1 MKIWNQS
8 SKDNDSAI
16 DYFLSS
22 EDIVLDQ
29 ELFLY
34 DIQASIAHAHEL
46 QAVNILTK
54 SETKKII
61 ASLKKLAKLYQT
73 KKFKLTSK
81 YEDCHSAIEQ
91 YLTKELGSVGKK
103 IHTGRSRNDQ
113 VMVAMR
119 LYARAK
125 LDDIQS
131 INLKIAQS
139 FLDKAEKHSSD
150 PMPGYT
156 HLQRAMP
163 SSWGLWF
170 GAFAESFLDNI
181 DLLNNTQSWMNIN
194 PLGTAAGY
202 GVNLPIKRDISTKE
216 LGFKRKQLNS
226 LYVQNSRGKL
236 ELELIGALKQ
246 PMLDVRKFSW
256 DMSMFLTQEFNLL
269 TIPSKYLTGSS
280 IMPNKSN
287 PDVIEIMRANYSVI
301 AGHYSEL
308 ENLISLP
315 SGYHRDLQLTK
326 RSLIHSF
333 HCASKTLELVPNLI
347 KSIKVDVKRSAEF
360 IDQDM
365 MMTDRAYD
373 LVQSGMPFREAYINV
388 KSNKNSVS
396 TSKTSSRKNSSHGSP
411 YNLDLKVL
419 KSRLKKLILYSLLL
433 FIFLYEN
440 IK

>member
-46 QAVNILTK
+46 QAINILTK

-61 ASLKKLAKLYQT
+61 ASLKKLANLFQT
-73 KKFKLTSK
+73 KKFKLTPK

-91 YLTKELGSVGKK
+91 YLIKELGSVGKK

-125 LDDIQS
+125 LDEIQS
-131 INLKIAQS
+131 INLKIVQS
-139 FLDKAEKHSSD
+139 LLDKAEKHSSD

-181 DLLNNTQSWMNIN
+181 DLLNNAQSWMNIN

-226 LYVQNSRGKL
+226 LYVQNSRGKF
-236 ELELIGALKQ
+236 ELELIGGLKQ

-333 HCASKTLELVPNLI
+333 HCVSKTLELAPNLI

-388 KSNKNSVS
+388 KSNKDSAS

-419 KSRLKKLILYSLLL
+419 KSRLKKLI
-433 FIFLYEN
+433 
-440 IK
+440 

>member
-61 ASLKKLAKLYQT
+61 ASLKKLANLFQT

-91 YLTKELGSVGKK
+91 YLIKELGSVGKK

-125 LDDIQS
+125 LDEIQS
-131 INLKIAQS
+131 INLKIVQS
-139 FLDKAEKHSSD
+139 LLDKAEKHSSD

-181 DLLNNTQSWMNIN
+181 DLLNNAQSWMNIN

-226 LYVQNSRGKL
+226 LYVQNSRGKF
-236 ELELIGALKQ
+236 ELELIGGLKQ

-388 KSNKNSVS
+388 KSNKDSAS

-419 KSRLKKLILYSLLL
+419 KSRLKKLI
-433 FIFLYEN
+433 
-440 IK
+440 

>member
-34 DIQASIAHAHEL
+34 DIKASIAHAHEL

-61 ASLKKLAKLYQT
+61 ASLKKLAKLFQT

-125 LDDIQS
+125 LDDLQS
-131 INLKIAQS
+131 INLRIAQS

-181 DLLNNTQSWMNIN
+181 DLLNNAQSWMNIN

-226 LYVQNSRGKL
+226 LYVQNSRGKF

-347 KSIKVDVKRSAEF
+347 KSIAVDVKRSAEF

-388 KSNKNSVS
+388 KSNKDSAS

-419 KSRLKKLILYSLLL
+419 KSRLKKLI
-433 FIFLYEN
+433 
-440 IK
+440 

>member
-61 ASLKKLAKLYQT
+61 ASLKKLANLFQT
-73 KKFKLTSK
+73 KKFKLTPK

-91 YLTKELGSVGKK
+91 YLIKELGSVGKK

-125 LDDIQS
+125 LDEIQS
-131 INLKIAQS
+131 INLKIVQS
-139 FLDKAEKHSSD
+139 LLDKAEKHSSD

-181 DLLNNTQSWMNIN
+181 DLLNNAQSWMNIN

-226 LYVQNSRGKL
+226 LYVQNSRGKF

-388 KSNKNSVS
+388 KSNKDSAS

-419 KSRLKKLILYSLLL
+419 KSRLKKLI
-433 FIFLYEN
+433 
-440 IK
+440 

>member
-8 SKDNDSAI
+8 SKDKNTAI
-16 DYFLSS
+16 DVFLSS

-34 DIQASIAHAHEL
+34 DIEASIAHAHEL
-46 QAVNILTK
+46 ENINILTK
-54 SETKKII
+54 SETKKVIV
-61 ASLKKLAKLYQT
+61 SLKKLAKLFLA

-81 YEDCHSAIEQ
+81 YEDCHTAIED
-91 YLTKELGSVGKK
+91 YLTRELGSVGKK

-119 LYARAK
+119 LYGRAK
-125 LDDIQS
+125 LDEIQS
-131 INLKIAQS
+131 LNLNIAQS
-139 FLDKAEKHSSD
+139 FFDKAEKHSSD

-163 SSWGLWF
+163 STWGLWF
-170 GAFAESFLDNI
+170 GAFAESFLDNA
-181 DLLNNTQSWMNIN
+181 DLLSSTQTWMNIN
-194 PLGTAAGY
+194 PLGSAAGY

-216 LGFKRKQLNS
+216 LNFKRKQLNT
-226 LYVQNSRGKL
+226 LYVQNSRGKF
-236 ELELIGALKQ
+236 ELELISALKQ

-256 DMSMFLTQEFNLL
+256 DMSIFLAQEFSLL
-269 TIPSKYLTGSS
+269 SIASKYSTGSS

-287 PDVIEIMRANYSVI
+287 PDVIEIMRANYAVM

-326 RSLIHSF
+326 RSLIHSI
-333 HCASKTLELVPNLI
+333 HCVTKTLGLLPDLI
-347 KSIKVDVKRSAEF
+347 KSIKVDVKRSNEF

-365 MMTDRAYD
+365 LMTDQTYE
-373 LVQSGMPFREAYINV
+373 LVQSGLPFREAYIKV
-388 KSNKNSVS
+388 KSQQDAKFV
-396 TSKTSSRKNSSHGSP
+396 SKTISRKNSSSGSA
-411 YNLDLKVL
+411 YNLDLKIL
-419 KSRLKKLILYSLLL
+419 KARLKKLNQS
-433 FIFLYEN
+433 
-440 IK
+440 K

>member
-1 MKIWNQS
+1 
-8 SKDNDSAI
+8 
-16 DYFLSS
+16 
-22 EDIVLDQ
+22 
-29 ELFLY
+29 
-34 DIQASIAHAHEL
+34 
-46 QAVNILTK
+46 
-54 SETKKII
+54 
-61 ASLKKLAKLYQT
+61 
-73 KKFKLTSK
+73 
-81 YEDCHSAIEQ
+81 
-91 YLTKELGSVGKK
+91 
-103 IHTGRSRNDQ
+103 
-113 VMVAMR
+113 MVAMR

-125 LDDIQS
+125 LDEIQS
-131 INLKIAQS
+131 INLKIVQS
-139 FLDKAEKHSSD
+139 LLDKAEKHSSD

-181 DLLNNTQSWMNIN
+181 DLLNNAQSWMNIN

-226 LYVQNSRGKL
+226 LYVQNSRGKF
-236 ELELIGALKQ
+236 ELELIGGLKQ

-388 KSNKNSVS
+388 KSNKDSAS
-396 TSKTSSRKNSSHGSP
+396 TSKTSLRKNSSHGSP

-419 KSRLKKLILYSLLL
+419 KSRLKKLI
-433 FIFLYEN
+433 
-440 IK
+440 

>member
-8 SKDNDSAI
+8 SRDKNSGI
-16 DYFLSS
+16 DDFLSS

-34 DIQASIAHAHEL
+34 DIEASIAHAHEL
-46 QAVNILTK
+46 ENINILAK
-54 SETKKII
+54 SETKKVIV
-61 ASLKKLAKLYQT
+61 SLKKLAKLFLA

-81 YEDCHSAIEQ
+81 YEDCHSAIED

-125 LDDIQS
+125 LNEIQS
-131 INLKIAQS
+131 MNLKIAQS
-139 FLDKAEKHSSD
+139 FFDKAEKHSSD

-163 SSWGLWF
+163 STWGLWF
-170 GAFAESFLDNI
+170 GAFAESFLDNA
-181 DLLNNTQSWMNIN
+181 DLLSSTQTWMNIN
-194 PLGTAAGY
+194 PLGSAAGY

-216 LGFKRKQLNS
+216 LNFKRKQLNT
-226 LYVQNSRGKL
+226 LYVQNSRGKF
-236 ELELIGALKQ
+236 ELELIGSLKQ

-256 DMSMFLTQEFNLL
+256 DMSIFLAQEFSLL
-269 TIPSKYLTGSS
+269 SIASKYSTGSS

-287 PDVIEIMRANYSVI
+287 PDVIEIMRANYAVI

-308 ENLISLP
+308 ENLLSLP

-326 RSLIHSF
+326 RSLIHSI
-333 HCASKTLELVPNLI
+333 HCVTKTLGLMPDLI
-347 KSIKVDVKRSAEF
+347 KSIKVDAQRSNEF

-365 MMTDRAYD
+365 LMTDQAYE
-373 LVQSGMPFREAYINV
+373 LVQSGLPFREAYIKV
-388 KSNKNSVS
+388 KSQRETNLV
-396 TSKTSSRKNSSHGSP
+396 SKTLSRKNSSSVSS
-411 YNLDLKVL
+411 YNLDLKIL
-419 KSRLKKLILYSLLL
+419 KARLKKLNQS
-433 FIFLYEN
+433 
-440 IK
+440 K

>member
-125 LDDIQS
+125 LDNIQS

-216 LGFKRKQLNS
+216 LSFKRKQLNS
-226 LYVQNSRGKL
+226 LYVQNSRGKF

-333 HCASKTLELVPNLI
+333 HCVSKTLELVPNLI

-388 KSNKNSVS
+388 KSNKDSAS

-419 KSRLKKLILYSLLL
+419 KSRLKKLI
-433 FIFLYEN
+433 
-440 IK
+440 

>member
-46 QAVNILTK
+46 QAINILTK

-61 ASLKKLAKLYQT
+61 ASLKKLANLFQT
-73 KKFKLTSK
+73 KKFKLTPK

-91 YLTKELGSVGKK
+91 YLIKELGSVGKK

-125 LDDIQS
+125 LDEIQS
-131 INLKIAQS
+131 INLKIVQS
-139 FLDKAEKHSSD
+139 LLDKAEKHSSD

-181 DLLNNTQSWMNIN
+181 DLLNNAQSWMNIN

-226 LYVQNSRGKL
+226 LYVQNSRGKF
-236 ELELIGALKQ
+236 ELELIGGLKQ

-333 HCASKTLELVPNLI
+333 HCALKTLELVPNLI
-347 KSIKVDVKRSAEF
+347 KSIRVDVKRSAEF

-388 KSNKNSVS
+388 KSNKDLAS
-396 TSKTSSRKNSSHGSP
+396 TSKTSLRKNSSHGSP

-419 KSRLKKLILYSLLL
+419 KSRLKKLI
-433 FIFLYEN
+433 
-440 IK
+440 

>member
-8 SKDNDSAI
+8 SKDKNTAI
-16 DYFLSS
+16 DVFLSS

-34 DIQASIAHAHEL
+34 DIEASIAHAHEL
-46 QAVNILTK
+46 ENINILTK
-54 SETKKII
+54 SETKKVIV
-61 ASLKKLAKLYQT
+61 SLKKLAKLFLA

-81 YEDCHSAIEQ
+81 YEDCHTAIED
-91 YLTKELGSVGKK
+91 YLTRELGSVGKK

-119 LYARAK
+119 LYGRAK
-125 LDDIQS
+125 LDEIQS
-131 INLKIAQS
+131 LNLKIAQS
-139 FLDKAEKHSSD
+139 FFDKAEKHSSD

-163 SSWGLWF
+163 STWGLWF
-170 GAFAESFLDNI
+170 GAFAESFLDNA
-181 DLLNNTQSWMNIN
+181 DLLSSTQTWMNIN
-194 PLGTAAGY
+194 PLGSAAGY

-216 LGFKRKQLNS
+216 LNFKRKQLNT
-226 LYVQNSRGKL
+226 LYVQNSRGKF
-236 ELELIGALKQ
+236 ELELISALKQ

-256 DMSMFLTQEFNLL
+256 DMSIFLAQEFSLL
-269 TIPSKYLTGSS
+269 SIASKYSTGSS

-287 PDVIEIMRANYSVI
+287 PDVIEIMRANYEVM

-326 RSLIHSF
+326 RSLIHSI
-333 HCASKTLELVPNLI
+333 HCVTKTLGLLPDLI
-347 KSIKVDVKRSAEF
+347 KSIKVDVKRSNEF

-365 MMTDRAYD
+365 LMTDQTYE
-373 LVQSGMPFREAYINV
+373 LVQSGLPFREAYIKV
-388 KSNKNSVS
+388 KSQQEAKFV
-396 TSKTSSRKNSSHGSP
+396 SKTISRKNSSSGSA
-411 YNLDLKVL
+411 YNLDLKIL
-419 KSRLKKLILYSLLL
+419 KARLKKLNQS
-433 FIFLYEN
+433 
-440 IK
+440 K

>member
-1 MKIWNQS
+1 MDGKTTWESFNMKIWNQS

-91 YLTKELGSVGKK
+91 YITKELGSVGKK

-119 LYARAK
+119 LYVRAK

-131 INLKIAQS
+131 INLKIAKS

-226 LYVQNSRGKL
+226 LYVQNSRGKF

-256 DMSMFLTQEFNLL
+256 DMSMFLTREFNLL

-388 KSNKNSVS
+388 KSNKDSAS
-396 TSKTSSRKNSSHGSP
+396 TSKTSLRKNSSHGSP

-419 KSRLKKLILYSLLL
+419 KSRLKKLI
-433 FIFLYEN
+433 
-440 IK
+440 

>member
-8 SKDNDSAI
+8 SKDKNTAI
-16 DYFLSS
+16 DVFLSS

-34 DIQASIAHAHEL
+34 DIEASIAHAHEL
-46 QAVNILTK
+46 ENINILTK
-54 SETKKII
+54 SETKKVIV
-61 ASLKKLAKLYQT
+61 SLKKLAKLFLA

-81 YEDCHSAIEQ
+81 YEDCHTAIED
-91 YLTKELGSVGKK
+91 YLTRELGSVGKK

-119 LYARAK
+119 LYGRAK
-125 LDDIQS
+125 LDEIQS
-131 INLKIAQS
+131 LNLKIAQS
-139 FLDKAEKHSSD
+139 FFDKAEKHSSD

-163 SSWGLWF
+163 STWGLWF
-170 GAFAESFLDNI
+170 GAFAESFLDNA
-181 DLLNNTQSWMNIN
+181 DLLSSTQTWMNIN
-194 PLGTAAGY
+194 PLGSAAGY

-216 LGFKRKQLNS
+216 LNFKRKQLNT
-226 LYVQNSRGKL
+226 LYVQNSRGKF
-236 ELELIGALKQ
+236 ELELISALKQ

-256 DMSMFLTQEFNLL
+256 DMSIFLAQEFSLL
-269 TIPSKYLTGSS
+269 SIASKYSTGSS

-287 PDVIEIMRANYSVI
+287 PDVIEIMRANYAVM

-326 RSLIHSF
+326 RSLIHSI
-333 HCASKTLELVPNLI
+333 HCVTKTLGLLPDLI
-347 KSIKVDVKRSAEF
+347 KSIKVDVKRSNEF

-365 MMTDRAYD
+365 LMTDQAYE
-373 LVQSGMPFREAYINV
+373 LVQSGLPFREAYIKV
-388 KSNKNSVS
+388 KSQQEASFV
-396 TSKTSSRKNSSHGSP
+396 SKTLSRKNSSSGSA
-411 YNLDLKVL
+411 YNLDLKIL
-419 KSRLKKLILYSLLL
+419 KARLKKLNQS
-433 FIFLYEN
+433 
-440 IK
+440 K

>member
-46 QAVNILTK
+46 QAINILTK

-61 ASLKKLAKLYQT
+61 ASLKKLANLFQT
-73 KKFKLTSK
+73 KKFKLTPK

-91 YLTKELGSVGKK
+91 YLIKELGSVGKK

-125 LDDIQS
+125 LDEIQS
-131 INLKIAQS
+131 INLKIVQS
-139 FLDKAEKHSSD
+139 LLDKAEKHSSD

-181 DLLNNTQSWMNIN
+181 DLLNNAQSWMNIN

-226 LYVQNSRGKL
+226 LYVQNSRGKF
-236 ELELIGALKQ
+236 ELELIGGLKQ

-388 KSNKNSVS
+388 KSNKDSAS

-419 KSRLKKLILYSLLL
+419 KSRLKKLI
-433 FIFLYEN
+433 
-440 IK
+440 

>member
-8 SKDNDSAI
+8 SKDKNSVI
-16 DYFLSS
+16 DDFLSR

-34 DIQASIAHAHEL
+34 DIEASIAHAHEL
-46 QAVNILTK
+46 ENINILTK
-54 SETKKII
+54 SETKKVIV
-61 ASLKKLAKLYQT
+61 SLKKLAKLFLS

-81 YEDCHSAIEQ
+81 YEDCHSAIED

-119 LYARAK
+119 LYAKGK
-125 LDDIQS
+125 LDEIQS
-131 INLKIAQS
+131 MNLKIAQS
-139 FLDKAEKHSSD
+139 FFDKAEKHSSD

-163 SSWGLWF
+163 STWGLWF
-170 GAFAESFLDNI
+170 GAFAESFLDNA
-181 DLLNNTQSWMNIN
+181 DLLSSTQTWMNIN
-194 PLGTAAGY
+194 PLGSAAGY

-216 LGFKRKQLNS
+216 LNFKRKQLNT
-226 LYVQNSRGKL
+226 LYVQNSRGKF
-236 ELELIGALKQ
+236 ELELIGSLKQ

-256 DMSMFLTQEFNLL
+256 DMSIFLAQEFSLL
-269 TIPSKYLTGSS
+269 SIASKYSTGSS

-287 PDVIEIMRANYSVI
+287 PDVIEIMRANYAVM

-326 RSLIHSF
+326 RSLIHSI
-333 HCASKTLELVPNLI
+333 HCVTKTLGLLPDLI
-347 KSIKVDVKRSAEF
+347 KSIKVDVKRSNEF

-365 MMTDRAYD
+365 LMTDQTYE
-373 LVQSGMPFREAYINV
+373 LVQSGLPFREAYIKV
-388 KSNKNSVS
+388 KSQQEANFV
-396 TSKTSSRKNSSHGSP
+396 SKTLSRKNSSSGSA
-411 YNLDLKVL
+411 YNLDLKIL
-419 KSRLKKLILYSLLL
+419 KARLNKLNQS
-433 FIFLYEN
+433 
-440 IK
+440 K

>member
-1 MKIWNQS
+1 
-8 SKDNDSAI
+8 
-16 DYFLSS
+16 
-22 EDIVLDQ
+22 
-29 ELFLY
+29 
-34 DIQASIAHAHEL
+34 
-46 QAVNILTK
+46 
-54 SETKKII
+54 
-61 ASLKKLAKLYQT
+61 
-73 KKFKLTSK
+73 
-81 YEDCHSAIEQ
+81 
-91 YLTKELGSVGKK
+91 
-103 IHTGRSRNDQ
+103 
-113 VMVAMR
+113 MVAMR

-125 LDDIQS
+125 LDNIQS

-388 KSNKNSVS
+388 KSNKDSAS
-396 TSKTSSRKNSSHGSP
+396 TSKTSLRKNSSHGSP

-419 KSRLKKLILYSLLL
+419 KSRLKKLI
-433 FIFLYEN
+433 
-440 IK
+440 

>member
-8 SKDNDSAI
+8 SKDKNSII
-16 DYFLSS
+16 DNFLSG

-34 DIQASIAHAHEL
+34 DIEASIAHANEL
-46 QAVNILTK
+46 EHINILNK
-54 SETKKII
+54 SETKKVIS
-61 ASLKKLAKLYQT
+61 ALKKLAKLFQAN
-73 KKFKLTSK
+73 KFKLTSK
-81 YEDCHSAIEQ
+81 YEDCHSAIEDF
-91 YLTKELGSVGKK
+91 LTKELGSVGKK

-119 LYARAK
+119 LYTRKK
-125 LDDIQS
+125 LDEIQL
-131 INLKIAQS
+131 INLKVAKA
-139 FLDKAEKHSSD
+139 FLKKSEKHSSD

-170 GAFAESFLDNI
+170 AAFAESFLDNA
-181 DLLNNTQSWMNIN
+181 DLLSNTKSWLNVN

-216 LGFKRKQLNS
+216 LNFKRKQLNS
-226 LYVQNSRGKL
+226 LYVQNSRGKF

-246 PMLDVRKFSW
+246 PMLDIRKFSW
-256 DMSMFLTQEFNLL
+256 DVSLFLCQEFNLL
-269 TIPSKYLTGSS
+269 SLPPIYSTGSS

-287 PDVIEIMRANYSVI
+287 PDVIEIMRANYSML

-326 RSLIHSF
+326 RSLIHSV
-333 HCASKTLELVPNLI
+333 HCVLKTMNLLPDLVS
-347 KSIKVDVKRSAEF
+347 SIKINTHRSNEL

-365 MMTDRAYD
+365 LMTDQAYAM
-373 LVQSGMPFREAYINV
+373 VQSGMPFRDAYSKV
-388 KSNKNSVS
+388 KSNRDKKLSTKNI
-396 TSKTSSRKNSSHGSP
+396 SRKKSSSGSA
-411 YNLDLKVL
+411 YNLNLRVL
-419 KSRLKKLILYSLLL
+419 KSRFIKLSK
-433 FIFLYEN
+433 N
-440 IK
+440 K

>member
-8 SKDNDSAI
+8 SKDKNSAI
-16 DYFLSS
+16 DDFLSG

-34 DIQASIAHAHEL
+34 DIEASMAHAHEL
-46 QAVNILTK
+46 ENINILTK
-54 SETKKII
+54 SETKKVIV
-61 ASLKKLAKLYQT
+61 SLKKLAKLFLA

-81 YEDCHSAIEQ
+81 YEDCHSAIED
-91 YLTKELGSVGKK
+91 YLTNELGSVGKK

-125 LDDIQS
+125 LDEIQS
-131 INLKIAQS
+131 MNLKIAQS
-139 FLDKAEKHSSD
+139 FFDKAEKHSSD

-163 SSWGLWF
+163 STWGLWF
-170 GAFAESFLDNI
+170 GAFAESFLDNA
-181 DLLNNTQSWMNIN
+181 DLLSNTQIWMNIN
-194 PLGTAAGY
+194 PLGSAAGY

-216 LGFKRKQLNS
+216 LNFKRKQLNT
-226 LYVQNSRGKL
+226 LYVQNSRGKF
-236 ELELIGALKQ
+236 ELELIGSLKQ

-256 DMSMFLTQEFNLL
+256 DMSIFLAQEFSLL
-269 TIPSKYLTGSS
+269 SIASKYSTGSS

-287 PDVIEIMRANYSVI
+287 PDVIEIMRANYAVM

-326 RSLIHSF
+326 RSLIHSI
-333 HCASKTLELVPNLI
+333 HCVTNTLGLLPDLI
-347 KSIKVDVKRSAEF
+347 KSIKVDVKRSNEF

-365 MMTDRAYD
+365 LMTDQTYE
-373 LVQSGMPFREAYINV
+373 LVQSGLPFREAYIKV
-388 KSNKNSVS
+388 KSQQEANFV
-396 TSKTSSRKNSSHGSP
+396 SKTLSRKNSSSGSA
-411 YNLDLKVL
+411 YNLDLKIL
-419 KSRLKKLILYSLLL
+419 KARLKKLNQS
-433 FIFLYEN
+433 
-440 IK
+440 K

>member
-1 MKIWNQS
+1 
-8 SKDNDSAI
+8 
-16 DYFLSS
+16 
-22 EDIVLDQ
+22 
-29 ELFLY
+29 
-34 DIQASIAHAHEL
+34 
-46 QAVNILTK
+46 
-54 SETKKII
+54 
-61 ASLKKLAKLYQT
+61 
-73 KKFKLTSK
+73 
-81 YEDCHSAIEQ
+81 
-91 YLTKELGSVGKK
+91 
-103 IHTGRSRNDQ
+103 
-113 VMVAMR
+113 MVAMR

-131 INLKIAQS
+131 INLKIAKS

-181 DLLNNTQSWMNIN
+181 DLLNNAQSWMNIN

-226 LYVQNSRGKL
+226 LYVQNSRGKF

-388 KSNKNSVS
+388 KSNKDSAS

-419 KSRLKKLILYSLLL
+419 KSRLKKLI
-433 FIFLYEN
+433 
-440 IK
+440 

>member
-34 DIQASIAHAHEL
+34 DIKASIAHAHEL

-61 ASLKKLAKLYQT
+61 ASLKKLAKLFQT

-125 LDDIQS
+125 LDDLQS
-131 INLKIAQS
+131 INLRIAQS

-181 DLLNNTQSWMNIN
+181 DLLNNAQSWMNIN

-226 LYVQNSRGKL
+226 LYVQNSRGKF

-333 HCASKTLELVPNLI
+333 HCVSKTLELVPNLI
-347 KSIKVDVKRSAEF
+347 KSIAVDVKRSAEF

-388 KSNKNSVS
+388 KSNKDSAS

-411 YNLDLKVL
+411 YNLDLKAL
-419 KSRLKKLILYSLLL
+419 KSRLKKLI
-433 FIFLYEN
+433 
-440 IK
+440 

>member
-8 SKDNDSAI
+8 SKDKNSAI
-16 DYFLSS
+16 DHFLSS

-34 DIQASIAHAHEL
+34 DIEASIAHAHEL
-46 QAVNILTK
+46 EDINILTK
-54 SETKKII
+54 FESKKVI
-61 ASLKKLAKLYQT
+61 ASLKQLAKLFLE

-81 YEDCHSAIEQ
+81 YEDCHSAIEF

-119 LYARAK
+119 LYARAA
-125 LDDIQS
+125 LDEIQS
-131 INLKIAQS
+131 MNLKIAES
-139 FLDKAEKHSSD
+139 FFDKAEKHSFD

-163 SSWGLWF
+163 STWGLWF
-170 GAFAESFLDNI
+170 GAFAESFLDNA
-181 DLLNNTQSWMNIN
+181 DLLSNAQSWMNIN
-194 PLGTAAGY
+194 PLGSAAGY

-216 LGFKRKQLNS
+216 LNFKRKQLNT
-226 LYVQNSRGKL
+226 LYVQNSRGKF
-236 ELELIGALKQ
+236 ELELIGSLKQ

-256 DMSMFLTQEFNLL
+256 DMSIFLAQEFRLL
-269 TIPSKYLTGSS
+269 SIAPKYSTGSS

-287 PDVIEIMRANYSVI
+287 PDVIEIMRANYAVM

-326 RSLIHSF
+326 RSLIHSI
-333 HCASKTLELVPNLI
+333 HCVKKTLCLMPDLI
-347 KSIKVDVKRSAEF
+347 KSIKVDKKRSNEF

-365 MMTDRAYD
+365 LMTDQTYE
-373 LVQSGMPFREAYINV
+373 LVQSGLPFREAYIKV
-388 KSNKNSVS
+388 KSERQADSS
-396 TSKTSSRKNSSHGSP
+396 SKDLSRKNSSSGSA
-411 YNLDLKVL
+411 YNLDLKIL
-419 KSRLKKLILYSLLL
+419 KARIKKLRKS
-433 FIFLYEN
+433 
-440 IK
+440 K